1 MGDYYN
7 INGSHLT
14 FVSYEEPRPEP
25 KGPVVKEPMIDILEQ
40 NYAKA
45 TGKTPDT
52 SVTSSTQAY
61 DMDPNGVILNYPVG
75 HPKYQPS
82 FMDTRIQ
89 DAQAMQQQGNTLF
102 MLGTV
107 AGLSLIVLSFMIYKR
122 QTSE

>member
-1 MGDYYN
+1 MADYYN
-7 INGSHLT
+7 INESSLT
-14 FVSYEEPRPEP
+14 YIAYEEPRPHP
-25 KGPVVKEPMIDILEQ
+25 KGPVVTEPMTAEQ
-40 NYAKA
+40 TDLYNKA
-45 TGKTPDT
+45 IGNTPSS

-61 DMDPNGVILNYPVG
+61 DMDPNGVLLNYPVG

-89 DAQAMQQQGNTLF
+89 DAQAMQQQENTMF